1 MTLIVPQIGEVESL
15 RYLVGA
21 NNHIPELRE
30 AAPRNLILKLYSD
43 NTTPGDSDVPNND
56 GANGGRYYEPLGAGN
71 TNTYG
76 YDSITGYPNCV
87 NNRPDQQYTN
97 NYGILLNGS
106 RWTINRSGSVGLGI
120 SIGAGTTA
128 TYPEQ
133 TFTFTGSTSAGTNA
147 GNIYGYFLARAHN
160 MPVEIHGVKDAA
172 TVGIGTTISK
182 GDNTNPV
189 IGVIGNSY
197 FTIDPNVSVD
207 DITVGMGVSHITTG
221 GASVGIT
228 TASKVVGV
236 DRSTKQVFINNPLE
250 ANIQVATGST
260 VEFNFSKV
268 QVGAAHSHGLLPGDV
283 IYIARGT
290 TNSLTT
296 EDVYTVHTVV
306 DYRTFTTTPAIDGF
320 GDATL
325 HSSIFYSER
334 FTNGPY
340 NIQNPGDQ
348 IKVTLN
354 VSLE

>member
-43 NTTPGDSDVPNND
+43 NTTPADSDVPNND
-56 GANGGRYYEPLGAGN
+56 GANGGKYYEPLGAGN

-76 YDSITGYPNCV
+76 YTSITGYPACV
-87 NNRPDQQYTN
+87 NNRPDQQYVN
-97 NYGILLNGS
+97 NFGILLNGS
-106 RWTINRSGSVGLGI
+106 RWTINRAGTATTQTT
-120 SIGAGTTA
+120 GAGTTA

-133 TFTFTGSTSAGTNA
+133 TFTFTGSTSGGTNA

-160 MPVEIHGVKDAA
+160 MPVQVHGVKNKA

-182 GDNTNPV
+182 GTNAAPV

-197 FTIDPNVSVD
+197 FTIDPTVSVD
-207 DITVGMGVSHITTG
+207 DITVGMGVSHITTS

-236 DRSTKQVFINNPLE
+236 DRSTKQIFINNPLE

-268 QVGAAHSHGLLPGDV
+268 QVGAAHSHGLVAGDV
-283 IYIARGT
+283 VYIARGSTNAT
-290 TNSLTT
+290 TTA
-296 EDVYTVHTVV
+296 DVYTVHTVV
-306 DYRTFTTTPAIDGF
+306 DYRTFTTTPAIDGY

-325 HSSIFYSER
+325 HSSIFYAER